1 MCCAVWERKLFSWL
15 PGTCITKTDR
25 SVFFIFNSLLVIEYT
40 DFLGQF
46 NIYFGY
52 VFGIKNFFSPQNV
65 VCKFSKIEKKPQRF
79 GLEAFDIRNL
89 KKSLV
94 RMVYNMFMKEF
105 IPVHPLFSWTIS
117 EDSW

>member
-1 MCCAVWERKLFSWL
+1 MCCAVWESKLFSWL
-15 PGTCITKTDR
+15 PGTCTTKTDR
-25 SVFFIFNSLLVIEYT
+25 SVLFIFNRLLVIEYT
-40 DFLGQF
+40 DFFGQF

-52 VFGIKNFFSPQNV
+52 VFGKKKIFFPQNV
-65 VCKFSKIEKKPQRF
+65 VCKFSKIEKISQRF
-79 GLEAFDIRNL
+79 GLDAFDIRNL

-94 RMVYNMFMKEF
+94 RMVYVFMKEF